1 MSFFSDLKVHAQRK
15 NVNNM
20 RPVNKTRYN
29 RSPESKFMTKLS
41 RSTVLDSYNTVVSP
55 KQRTGLGYFY
65 RVTINEG
72 KICCN
77 CEHFWRFA
85 LCFQVEFFKV
95 VCGLSNPNPIMQNWT
110 TKEGI
115 KEIRTCIISKLNK
128 CVLSESKYYSNFVW
142 DTAPPICDTMDIYSH
157 LLEKDIYW
165 IFSSFPLLP
174 FL

>member
-1 MSFFSDLKVHAQRK
+1 MSIFSYLKVHAQRE
-15 NVNNM
+15 NLNNM

-41 RSTVLDSYNTVVSP
+41 RCTVLDSYHKVASP

-65 RVTINEG
+65 RVTINDG

-77 CEHFWRFA
+77 CEHFRRFA
-85 LCFQVEFFKV
+85 LCFHVEFFKV

-128 CVLSESKYYSNFVW
+128 CVLSESKYCSDFVL
-142 DTAPPICDTMDIYSH
+142 DTAPPVCDPMIILSPFREEHKLDI
-157 LLEKDIYW
+157 
-165 IFSSFPLLP
+165 
-174 FL
+174 